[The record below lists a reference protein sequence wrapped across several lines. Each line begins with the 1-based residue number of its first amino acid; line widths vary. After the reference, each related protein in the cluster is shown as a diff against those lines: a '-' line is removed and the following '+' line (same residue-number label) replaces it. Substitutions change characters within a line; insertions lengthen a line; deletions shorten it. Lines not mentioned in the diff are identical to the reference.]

1 MMRKFALS
9 CIYAAFVSI
18 FLINLNSLEDNLP
31 INTYAQGIIPGTT
44 TGDIFAGDVTNDQSK
59 EQEKAPHLG
68 VNMRGYYSS
77 MPESREALKNPFPG
91 NYYESSFKTLKEAKV
106 IDHVRYRFYWESYE
120 RDPIAFL
127 EELEVVANTAD
138 KYGINVIYD
147 NHQFHTSSW
156 LGNGTGFP
164 AYFFNDPSLY
174 KQGSG
179 GATKYSSAQTW
190 WTKWWDRGIKS
201 SDGNDGWTLQAE
213 FLRKIVDTVDDHPST
228 LGYEILSEP
237 QIHSKDQWAK
247 IGKFNNFI
255 TQELRN
261 VTDKIIIYSI
271 NVPLDTKSLIDVN
284 GQNMAKL
291 APEDKKNIVMKMS
304 LYGLPSLKYQ
314 SEKLELYL
322 NASKITGIP
331 LYIGEWN
338 NVKRTAM
345 TNEEG
350 KKIWK
355 IDANRSD
362 INQDEADTIV
372 ETFEDLGVWG
382 MAYWEWSFV
391 PNNTPNLNLVNTT
404 YDESTGDANLEPTK
418 YFQLMKN
425 AYINSHRN

>member
-1 MMRKFALS
+1 
-9 CIYAAFVSI
+9 
-18 FLINLNSLEDNLP
+18 
-31 INTYAQGIIPGTT
+31 
-44 TGDIFAGDVTNDQSK
+44 
-59 EQEKAPHLG
+59 
-68 VNMRGYYSS
+68 
-77 MPESREALKNPFPG
+77 
-91 NYYESSFKTLKEAKV
+91 
-106 IDHVRYRFYWESYE
+106 
-120 RDPIAFL
+120 
-127 EELEVVANTAD
+127 VADTAD
-138 KYGINVIYD
+138 KYGIKVIYD

-164 AYFFNDPSLY
+164 AYFFNEPSLY

-201 SDGNDGWTLQAE
+201 SDGKDGWTLQAE
-213 FLRKIVDTVDDHPST
+213 FLRKIVETVDDHPST

-237 QIHSKDQWAK
+237 QIHNKDQWVK
-247 IGKFNNFI
+247 IGKYNNFI
-255 TQELRN
+255 TQELRK
-261 VTDKIIIYSI
+261 VTDKILIYSI
-271 NVPLDTKSLIDVN
+271 NVPLDTKSLIEVN
-284 GQNMAKL
+284 GENMAKL

-322 NASKITGIP
+322 NASKITGVP

-355 IDANRSD
+355 IDANKSD
-362 INQDEADTIV
+362 INQVEANTIV

-391 PNNTPNLNLVNTT
+391 PNDTPNLNLVNTT
-404 YDESTGDANLEPTK
+404 YDKSTGDAKLDPTK